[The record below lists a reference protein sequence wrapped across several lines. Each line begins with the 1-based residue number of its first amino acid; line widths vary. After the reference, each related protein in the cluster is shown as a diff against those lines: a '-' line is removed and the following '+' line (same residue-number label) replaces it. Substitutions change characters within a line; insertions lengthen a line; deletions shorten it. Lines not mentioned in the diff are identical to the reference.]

1 MPPAYFETLC
11 EPGYHIHCRMPPP
24 AFGVIRQAKVH
35 TAEGISWE
43 DMHSHRKPSSRARP
57 QRDDRYTVETAGH
70 TTDKIG
76 AYAQEEAVGAV
87 HSCR

>member
-1 MPPAYFETLC
+1 M
-11 EPGYHIHCRMPPP
+11 
-24 AFGVIRQAKVH
+24 VH
-35 TAEGISWE
+35 TAEGTSWE
-43 DMHSHRKPSSRARP
+43 KMHSRRKASRRAGPR
-57 QRDDRYTVETAGH
+57 RDDRYTAETAGH